1 MIWVK
6 KPKFQT
12 LFVSVKIFKTLFKEE
27 PKTMIL
33 ICAYWT
39 VFGILPGINILI
51 LNSLYNSLYSAVES
65 RIYSFVILPL
75 ILSILYSF
83 SGVITGIISD
93 RYIELKMPDKIMMI
107 MSKNFFRKVMDVN
120 YSYFDDDNYYNI
132 LTRARQIAQNDRV
145 YQYIIKIFR
154 ISGFILEI
162 LSQIVSIFII
172 NPLLF
177 FFALIS
183 VLPTAVIRIIRG
195 KYYFVLKRYQT
206 PKMNEQNYLWSLIC
220 TKTSSRDLHVFDS
233 SSYIINKWMI
243 LSQQLRDEE
252 NRFMKKTTLIQFA
265 TDSLKILGYFL
276 GIIYSTYLLFYHMIT
291 SAIFAVCIN
300 VFISIQQRFE
310 QCLMYT
316 ALISNESEFIKDY
329 FDFLKFETPKTMPGA
344 IDEKISLL
352 DFKNVS
358 FHYSGDHSKA
368 LDEISFSIKKSNT
381 PAV

>member
-1 MIWVK
+1 MK

-120 YSYFDDDNYYNI
+120 YSYFDDNNYYNI

-145 YQYIIKIFR
+145 YQYIIKPP
-154 ISGFILEI
+154 
-162 LSQIVSIFII
+162 IV
-172 NPLLF
+172 
-177 FFALIS
+177 
-183 VLPTAVIRIIRG
+183 
-195 KYYFVLKRYQT
+195 K
-206 PKMNEQNYLWSLIC
+206 
-220 TKTSSRDLHVFDS
+220 
-233 SSYIINKWMI
+233 
-243 LSQQLRDEE
+243 
-252 NRFMKKTTLIQFA
+252 
-265 TDSLKILGYFL
+265 
-276 GIIYSTYLLFYHMIT
+276 
-291 SAIFAVCIN
+291 
-300 VFISIQQRFE
+300 
-310 QCLMYT
+310 
-316 ALISNESEFIKDY
+316 
-329 FDFLKFETPKTMPGA
+329 
-344 IDEKISLL
+344 
-352 DFKNVS
+352 
-358 FHYSGDHSKA
+358 
-368 LDEISFSIKKSNT
+368 
-381 PAV
+381 